1 MSNKISL
8 VLTIFGNDGNLDAQ
22 LDAIAEQSMLPN
34 EIIVIN
40 SLKTIDQNKLIKKF
54 KHVLNIKYFFYKSR
68 LMPGGARNLGVKK
81 SKNEIIAFL
90 DSKTTPEPDWLEV
103 AVNKL
108 ENSNLKVIFGKTQ
121 YKAITYFNELLLLT
135 MYGKRAVSTVPGTII
150 CKKTFNATNG
160 FNENVRAGEDLEWR
174 IRLNELGVSS
184 FEPPE
189 PNLVYSSLSKNLIQE
204 VLRNTRNS
212 WSTAKINAQINT
224 RLLFIGQFLIFI
236 LLAAPNWN
244 QYFSG
249 ILFIPNITKI
259 VLIFSA
265 LVMVIYYLKI
275 NISPRKI
282 ISTLLILSL
291 IILISIWY
299 FDFEI
304 IKTFFIYIGKVN
316 ISIAYLTLLFSGS
329 FIFRAFISPIR
340 LGAVYQDI
348 FPFKWILLGIVG
360 LINDLFKA
368 PGYLLGGFFYLLKL
382 IKRRLQSLKL

>member
-1 MSNKISL
+1 M
-8 VLTIFGNDGNLDAQ
+8 
-22 LDAIAEQSMLPN
+22 
-34 EIIVIN
+34 
-40 SLKTIDQNKLIKKF
+40 
-54 KHVLNIKYFFYKSR
+54 
-68 LMPGGARNLGVKK
+68 
-81 SKNEIIAFL
+81 
-90 DSKTTPEPDWLEV
+90 
-103 AVNKL
+103 
-108 ENSNLKVIFGKTQ
+108 
-121 YKAITYFNELLLLT
+121 
-135 MYGKRAVSTVPGTII
+135 
-150 CKKTFNATNG
+150 
-160 FNENVRAGEDLEWR
+160 
-174 IRLNELGVSS
+174 
-184 FEPPE
+184 
-189 PNLVYSSLSKNLIQE
+189 YSSLSKNLIQE

-275 NISPRKI
+275 NISLRKI

-316 ISIAYLTLLFSGS
+316 ISIAYLTLLFSEAL
-329 FIFRAFISPIR
+329 FLEHLFR
-340 LGAVYQDI
+340 Q
-348 FPFKWILLGIVG
+348 
-360 LINDLFKA
+360 
-368 PGYLLGGFFYLLKL
+368 
-382 IKRRLQSLKL
+382 